1 MNGLLSNDFGT
12 AVNGWQ
18 DGLLG
23 ELIRPQNQAQP
34 QAQMPAAAMGVQVPW
49 MFGMLPYSALPT
61 AEAQARYP
69 FPAQQTGL
77 VQGQQSQPGQQS
89 AMSQNPPQR
98 DIWTTR
104 NDNNPDRF

>member
-12 AVNGWQ
+12 AVNGWR

-23 ELIRPQNQAQP
+23 ELMRPQSQAQP

-61 AEAQARYP
+61 AENQALYPFGNAAQAG
-69 FPAQQTGL
+69 A
-77 VQGQQSQPGQQS
+77 QGQQPGQS
-89 AMSQNPPQR
+89 PKPPQR
-98 DIWTTR
+98 DVWTTR